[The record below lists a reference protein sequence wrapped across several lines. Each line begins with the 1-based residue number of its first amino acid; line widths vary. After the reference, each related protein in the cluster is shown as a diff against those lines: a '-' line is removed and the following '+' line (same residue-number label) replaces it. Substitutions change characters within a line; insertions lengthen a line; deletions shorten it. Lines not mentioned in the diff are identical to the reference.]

1 MNNAPIT
8 FEEELATYGKLIYT
22 NKGNSMEPFIRQGH
36 DLFVISQ
43 KPEGRLRKYDAPLYK
58 NKNGQYVLHRI
69 VKVREQDY
77 VICGDNCIWREF
89 GITDSQILGV
99 LTAIIR
105 DGKTEIPVTDPGY
118 LRKVH
123 LWCALYP
130 VRAVLRRL
138 RMLPRHIRRKLAQ

>member
-1 MNNAPIT
+1 MHNSS
-8 FEEELATYGKLIYT
+8 FEQQLAAYGRLVYT
-22 NKGNSMEPFIRQGH
+22 NVGTSMRPLIRQGR
-36 DLFVISQ
+36 DLMVISP
-43 KPEGRLRKYDAPLYK
+43 KPEGRLHRYDVPLYRHD
-58 NKNGQYVLHRI
+58 NGRYVLHRI
-69 VKVREQDY
+69 LKVREHDY